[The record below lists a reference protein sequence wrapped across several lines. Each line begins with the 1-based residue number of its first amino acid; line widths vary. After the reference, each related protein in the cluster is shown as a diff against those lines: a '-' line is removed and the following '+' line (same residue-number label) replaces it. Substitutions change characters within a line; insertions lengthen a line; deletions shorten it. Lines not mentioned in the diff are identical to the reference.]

1 MGAKANYPSFF
12 FSFFLFCVVGEGGRK
27 RVDQIGDQFE
37 RFGDRIGALTE
48 QFPTLGVLTSVAI
61 N

>member
-1 MGAKANYPSFF
+1 
-12 FSFFLFCVVGEGGRK
+12 VGEGGRK
-27 RVDQIGDQFE
+27 RFDQIGDQFE